1 MTRGRL
7 CGILSICRKTWNP
20 SVSLYPGRVFI
31 KRGIALL
38 KKIIL
43 AASIVIALSP
53 VIGIEAKTPA
63 SSKGKQAPAPIV
75 TITSS
80 APAAETV
87 KAAPEK
93 EAPVQVKI
101 TPAKAETKAETTEK
115 EGKKKPAF
123 EDKRIEINL
132 ASRLLTL
139 YQGDVGI
146 RMYPV
151 APGKPDSPTPVGRR
165 KVVDMEINPTW
176 IDPDHPEVEI
186 PSGPDCPIG
195 YRWIGI
201 GGNYGIH
208 GTNVPSAIG
217 TYASHGCVR
226 LNEKDVEDLY
236 AHIVKGIPVDII
248 YERVVIHVQPDKT
261 LTYYVYPDG
270 YHREPLTVKD
280 IENKLA
286 PYGASAFVN
295 EDQVRE
301 AIESSD
307 GQPNYVAK
315 VYDLYVKGTK
325 LSDKA
330 LGKDGAVYI
339 PVMPVANAAGV
350 RAEWSPNW
358 QQVRTKYGRA
368 PGISK
373 GGSLYVNANE
383 AAALFGLKGT
393 LEDNGT
399 YVIQ

>member
-295 EDQVRE
+295 EDQVME

>member
-1 MTRGRL
+1 M
-7 CGILSICRKTWNP
+7 
-20 SVSLYPGRVFI
+20 
-31 KRGIALL
+31 L

-87 KAAPEK
+87 KAEPEK

-399 YVIQ
+399 YSLRVGDEVLFYVYYQRQKHLPGAAAARFEEMLFCR

>member
-1 MTRGRL
+1 M
-7 CGILSICRKTWNP
+7 
-20 SVSLYPGRVFI
+20 
-31 KRGIALL
+31 L

-226 LNEKDVEDLY
+226 LNEKTS
-236 AHIVKGIPVDII
+236 
-248 YERVVIHVQPDKT
+248 KT
-261 LTYYVYPDG
+261 FMRTLSKAFPSTSS
-270 YHREPLTVKD
+270 T
-280 IENKLA
+280 N
-286 PYGASAFVN
+286 AS
-295 EDQVRE
+295 
-301 AIESSD
+301 SS
-307 GQPNYVAK
+307 
-315 VYDLYVKGTK
+315 TC
-325 LSDKA
+325 S
-330 LGKDGAVYI
+330 
-339 PVMPVANAAGV
+339 
-350 RAEWSPNW
+350 
-358 QQVRTKYGRA
+358 RTRR
-368 PGISK
+368 
-373 GGSLYVNANE
+373 
-383 AAALFGLKGT
+383 
-393 LEDNGT
+393 
-399 YVIQ
+399 

>member
-1 MTRGRL
+1 M
-7 CGILSICRKTWNP
+7 
-20 SVSLYPGRVFI
+20 
-31 KRGIALL
+31 L

-226 LNEKDVEDLY
+226 MNEADVEDLY
-236 AHIVKGIPVDII
+236 AHIVKGIPVDIL
-248 YERVVIHVQPDKT
+248 YERVVVQREADHT
-261 LTYYVYPDG
+261 VVYYIYPDG
-270 YHREPLTVKD
+270 YGIEPLDVSKVKAKLVPFGVASCVSDDD
-280 IENKLA
+280 IK
-286 PYGASAFVN
+286 
-295 EDQVRE
+295 Q
-301 AIESSD
+301 AIEASD
-307 GQPNYVAK
+307 GNPRYVAK
-315 VYDLYVKGTK
+315 VYDIYLDGKK
-325 LSDKA
+325 LDA
-330 LGKDGAVYI
+330 RAFGKDGHIYL
-339 PVMPVANAAGV
+339 PVMPLARAAGIK
-350 RAEWSPNW
+350 ADWSSNW
-358 QQVRTKYGRA
+358 NQIRTPYGSAKAVLKNRSLLIDAADA
-368 PGISK
+368 PALLHLT
-373 GGSLYVNANE
+373 GSLD
-383 AAALFGLKGT
+383 
-393 LEDNGT
+393 EDYN
-399 YVIQ
+399 YQMK

>member
-1 MTRGRL
+1 M
-7 CGILSICRKTWNP
+7 
-20 SVSLYPGRVFI
+20 
-31 KRGIALL
+31 L

-358 QQVRTKYGRA
+358 QQVRTKYEEHRA
-368 PGISK
+368 SPKAAPSTLMPTKQLPSSVSK
-373 GGSLYVNANE
+373 APSKTTAPTSSSKMVS
-383 AAALFGLKGT
+383 
-393 LEDNGT
+393 
-399 YVIQ
+399 

>member
-1 MTRGRL
+1 M
-7 CGILSICRKTWNP
+7 
-20 SVSLYPGRVFI
+20 
-31 KRGIALL
+31 L

-75 TITSS
+75 TIKSS

-330 LGKDGAVYI
+330 LGKDVLSTSPSCPSPMRQASVPNGPRTGSRSGPSTEEHRAS
-339 PVMPVANAAGV
+339 PKAAPSTLMP
-350 RAEWSPNW
+350 
-358 QQVRTKYGRA
+358 TKQLPSSVSKA
-368 PGISK
+368 PSK
-373 GGSLYVNANE
+373 TTAPTSSSKMVS
-383 AAALFGLKGT
+383 
-393 LEDNGT
+393 
-399 YVIQ
+399 

>member
-1 MTRGRL
+1 M
-7 CGILSICRKTWNP
+7 
-20 SVSLYPGRVFI
+20 
-31 KRGIALL
+31 L

-87 KAAPEK
+87 KAEPEK

-101 TPAKAETKAETTEK
+101 TPAKAETTAETTEK